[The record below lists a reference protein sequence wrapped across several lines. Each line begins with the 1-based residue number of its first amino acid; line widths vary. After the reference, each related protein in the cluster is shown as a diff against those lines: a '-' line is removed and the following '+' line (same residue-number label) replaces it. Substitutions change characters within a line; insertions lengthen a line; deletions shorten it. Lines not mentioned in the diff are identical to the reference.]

1 MTVGRRNGASGI
13 VHNIPSPVE
22 RHLGLVLWIE
32 GRVVMVARVV
42 EVLIRPDAVL
52 RVEAL
57 LLSVCG
63 GLATSLSR
71 GDGGRDD
78 KCKDETGQH
87 QTRNTVEQDL
97 DVDQYFRETSFSV
110 GSVELGL
117 VHALCLVSA
126 AAPGNHTILLRR
138 LTVGASLHALNIAP
152 VVEAF
157 DAATLEGWLEPVPEP
172 EGQDVLRLVVGSDVP
187 VEAGVDDVIHS
198 PGPGLGVEEDE
209 GPHRGSEQ
217 DEENHYEAPQ
227 HAD

>member
-13 VHNIPSPVE
+13 VHDIPSPVE

-63 GLATSLSR
+63 GLATSLCR
-71 GDGGRDD
+71 RDGSRDD

-87 QTRNTVEQDL
+87 QTGNTVEQDL
-97 DVDQYFRETSFSV
+97 DVDQYFRETSFRV

-117 VHALCLVSA
+117 VHALCLVYA
-126 AAPGNHTILLRR
+126 AALGNDTIFFGR
-138 LTVGASLHALNIAP
+138 LAVGACLHPLDIFP

-157 DAATLEGWLEPVPEP
+157 DPTALESWLQPVPESV
-172 EGQDVLRLVVGSDVP
+172 GQDVLRLVVGSNVP
-187 VEAGVDDVIHS
+187 VEAGVEDVVDS
-198 PGPGLGVEEDE
+198 PRP
-209 GPHRGSEQ
+209 
-217 DEENHYEAPQ
+217 
-227 HAD
+227 